1 MMQKSEEQQSGLE
14 FKYRKASGVQKF
26 QKGEEEKQTDSK

>member
-14 FKYRKASGVQKF
+14 FKYRKASGVQKL